1 MSTQAAAFG
10 TPHRHPSADR
20 LSLAYRVYGE
30 RNILSPA
37 TVAHMQFGETRRDRE
52 DDSQS
57 RPRPLLDEP
66 QSMAAIDHLLVSIP

>member
-37 TVAHMQFGETRRDRE
+37 TVARMQWEKPDVAAVTIANR
-52 DDSQS
+52 
-57 RPRPLLDEP
+57 EP
-66 QSMAAIDHLLVSIP
+66 QSVRRSITCWRAFPSASC